1 MSFFDKIVKK
11 LFPADKVTNGKE
23 AFVSEELTRNEPYK
37 QAYFRW
43 INEGAYKPLLHD
55 VHEAYQHKLQKNE
68 VTLKLHLLTTPYAN
82 GFALSYHATIGE
94 KEFNYLFDYLKD
106 QVINAGYQ
114 LNNSSRKIYDK
125 PNYIETKEKYY
136 LKPPLKGLD
145 DGTLFDQ
152 MYGNISIENILIDGK
167 PSYMKLVASIYS
179 DRLYTKALPFQSLVD
194 ILFSK

>member
-125 PNYIETKEKYY
+125 PNYIDTK
-136 LKPPLKGLD
+136 D
-145 DGTLFDQ
+145 
-152 MYGNISIENILIDGK
+152 
-167 PSYMKLVASIYS
+167 
-179 DRLYTKALPFQSLVD
+179 SLVIFLSSD
-194 ILFSK
+194 IYLTSTFIICLSIFCFFICFLFFFFFVLL

>member
-1 MSFFDKIVKK
+1 MSFFEKIVKK
-11 LFPADKVTNGKE
+11 LFPSDKAVNSKE
-23 AFVSEELTRNEPYK
+23 AFVTEELTRNEPYK

-43 INEGAYKPLLHD
+43 INEGVYKPLLHE
-55 VHEAYQHKLQKNE
+55 VHEAYQQKLQKNE
-68 VTLKLHLLTTPYAN
+68 VNLKFHLLTTPYAN
-82 GFALSYHATIGE
+82 GFALSYHPSIGE
-94 KEFNYLFDYLKD
+94 KAFNFMFDYLKD

-145 DGTLFDQ
+145 DGSLFNQ
-152 MYGNISIENILIDGK
+152 MYGNISIENILIDER

-179 DRLYTKALPFQSLVD
+179 DRLYTKAFPFNEL
-194 ILFSK
+194 IKKLFII